1 MIARSAIRQALA
13 ILGSSMLLLC
23 WIEQSSIN
31 AYWRQT
37 FHRPSQLEV
46 LSDLSVWR
54 VGADL
59 GRGFR
64 DHSRGLLARLD
75 RWDDDMIAYFN
86 ACCLRPA
93 PPPVLAPQ
101 AQAGSKAPST
111 ASEPVLPAGVKT
123 QPPAV
128 SAPPQA
134 AAKDSRLLL
143 RPGQK
148 VLLAGD
154 SMMQGVAPHLLRP
167 LFKLH
172 QIKALDVSKQSTGL
186 TYPDFFNWPDTIE
199 RQLAANPDI
208 GLVVVFLG
216 ANDTW
221 DMVGGSR
228 YIRFAS
234 EEWEQRYRERIRAI
248 LASAKA
254 HKTQLL
260 WLGAPNM
267 GKDKLNRGV
276 HYINGI
282 FREEVESA
290 GQRYLS
296 TREAL
301 GSEDDAFAK
310 FMTLPEQGEVAVRTA
325 DGIHFTRQGQVL
337 LARRV
342 LAELRFE

>member
-37 FHRPSQLEV
+37 FHRPSQLEA
-46 LSDLSVWR
+46 LSELSVWR
-54 VGADL
+54 LGAEL
-59 GRGFR
+59 GREFR
-64 DHSRGLLARLD
+64 DQSRGLLSRLD
-75 RWDDDMIAYFN
+75 RWDDEMIAYFN

-93 PPPVLAPQ
+93 L
-101 AQAGSKAPST
+101 
-111 ASEPVLPAGVKT
+111 
-123 QPPAV
+123 PPASAPAEPAAAQTTATAALPNAAPTPRPP
-128 SAPPQA
+128 SAPPQQA
-134 AAKDSRLLL
+134 ALKDARILL

-172 QIKALDVSKQSTGL
+172 QIKALDLSKQSTGL

-199 RQLAANPDI
+199 RQLAANPDT

-248 LASAKA
+248 LASARK
-254 HKTQLL
+254 HGTQLL

-276 HYINGI
+276 QYINGV
-282 FREEVESA
+282 FREEVEGA

-301 GSEDDAFAK
+301 GSEDETFTK
-310 FMTLPEQGEVAVRTA
+310 FMTLPDQGEVAVRTA

>member
-37 FHRPSQLEV
+37 FHRPSQLEA
-46 LSDLSVWR
+46 LSELSVWR
-54 VGADL
+54 LGAEL
-59 GRGFR
+59 GREFR
-64 DHSRGLLARLD
+64 DQSRGLLTRLD

-86 ACCLRPA
+86 ACCLRPDLPSPAAPAEAAAQRITAPASNAVPLPPSSLPSA
-93 PPPVLAPQ
+93 PPP
-101 AQAGSKAPST
+101 
-111 ASEPVLPAGVKT
+111 
-123 QPPAV
+123 
-128 SAPPQA
+128 A
-134 AAKDSRLLL
+134 AAKDVRILL

-172 QIKALDVSKQSTGL
+172 QIKALDLSKQSTGL

-199 RQLAANPDI
+199 RQLAANPDA

-248 LASAKA
+248 LASARKHRA
-254 HKTQLL
+254 QLL

-276 HYINGI
+276 HYINGL
-282 FREEVESA
+282 FREEVEGA

-301 GSEDDAFAK
+301 GSADEAFTK
-310 FMTLPEQGEVAVRTA
+310 FMTLPDQGEVAVRTA

>member
-23 WIEQSSIN
+23 WIEQTSIN

-37 FHRPSQLEV
+37 FHRPSQLEA
-46 LSDLSVWR
+46 LSELSVWR
-54 VGADL
+54 LGAEL
-59 GRGFR
+59 GREFR
-64 DHSRGLLARLD
+64 DQSRGLLTRLD
-75 RWDDDMIAYFN
+75 RWDDEMIAYFN

-93 PPPVLAPQ
+93 LSPEAAPAEPVAARTTAVVPSAPPVQPLPSPSAP
-101 AQAGSKAPST
+101 
-111 ASEPVLPAGVKT
+111 
-123 QPPAV
+123 
-128 SAPPQA
+128 PPQA
-134 AAKDSRLLL
+134 AAKDPRILL
-143 RPGQK
+143 RPGSK

-172 QIKALDVSKQSTGL
+172 QIKALDLSKQSTGL

-199 RQLAANPDI
+199 RQLAANPDT

-248 LASAKA
+248 LASARK
-254 HKTQLL
+254 HRTQLL

-282 FREEVESA
+282 FREEVEGA

-301 GSEDDAFAK
+301 GSVDEAFTK
-310 FMTLPEQGEVAVRTA
+310 FMTLPDQGEVAVRTA